1 MEDTDVS
8 GDGMPGV
15 LAWATVPDG
24 RSASFP
30 MPRSVT
36 ASSAGGLWDC
46 ESCSAE
52 PAGLFEDSGDPVS
65 CGVLGSF
72 SPRGRIKTDEA
83 GFVAPCSRIRAE
95 KGRFSE
101 AVMVI

>member
-36 ASSAGGLWDC
+36 ASSAARLWDC

-65 CGVLGSF
+65 CGVLGSS
-72 SPRGRIKTDEA
+72 SPRGRIKTEGA
-83 GFVAPCSRIRAE
+83 ELAAACSWIRAE
-95 KGRFSE
+95 NGRPSE
-101 AVMVI
+101 AVMVT